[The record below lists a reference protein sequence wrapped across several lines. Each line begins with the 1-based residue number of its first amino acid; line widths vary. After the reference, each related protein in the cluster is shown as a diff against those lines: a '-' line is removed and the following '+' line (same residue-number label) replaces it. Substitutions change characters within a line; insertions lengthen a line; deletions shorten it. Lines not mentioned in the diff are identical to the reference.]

1 MESLTMKNS
10 RLFPRGSS
18 QLLFALL
25 IVFALILAS
34 AGAAHL
40 AARGQA
46 TSLELSKPATCSSTQ
61 SAGTACA
68 NAVDGSTTTRWSSAF
83 SDPKWIQVDLGAA
96 YNLPSVVLRWEAAY
110 GKAFQI
116 QVSNDAVTWIS
127 VYTTTTGTGGVQTL
141 AFNGTGRYVR
151 MYGTVRATQYGY
163 SLWEFEIYGANGGTN
178 TPSSIA
184 GANLVGS
191 PLSGSAPLA
200 VQFTYIDSSSL
211 TSCTWTFG
219 DGASQA
225 YDLGQNFGPCPS
237 TTHTYTVAGSYT
249 VSLSVIK
256 YTGQG
261 NS

>member
-34 AGAAHL
+34 AGLPLL
-40 AARGQA
+40 AARAQA
-46 TSLELSKPATCSSTQ
+46 TNLALNKPVTCSSTQ

-163 SLWEFEIYGANGGTN
+163 SLWEFEIYGSNRPTN
-178 TPSSIA
+178 NPSFIPGSKFCC
-184 GANLVGS
+184 S
-191 PLSGSAPLA
+191 PLFPSAP
-200 VQFTYIDSSSL
+200 
-211 TSCTWTFG
+211 
-219 DGASQA
+219 
-225 YDLGQNFGPCPS
+225 P
-237 TTHTYTVAGSYT
+237 AGH
-249 VSLSVIK
+249 VSHI
-256 YTGQG
+256 
-261 NS
+261 